1 MDKWAVGR
9 RFPLFLL
16 FLQEII
22 SEPIRF
28 LAEIQGR
35 RRLGDRKTATWPAVF
50 LCFRK

>member
-28 LAEIQGR
+28 LAEIQGH
-35 RRLGDRKTATWPAVF
+35 RRLGDRKNSDMARRFPLF
-50 LCFRK
+50 S